1 MHARLCQAMMLATL
15 AGLVSC
21 VGEIGG
27 IDEPLPSSAEDA
39 CSATSLRENQDDV
52 KPDCLDIPGIRGV
65 SAQEQPVALQAQ
77 EPDYAELTLNPRI
90 FRGGFSISGE
100 LFEMDELEREVLRR
114 VWMPCLS
121 LAMINTDPSRQEL
134 RAVNLDADT
143 MDAVLG
149 IELESRTR
157 ELASIAR
164 DMSGPERESFFDE
177 QAGDCLVDIIE

>member
-1 MHARLCQAMMLATL
+1 MMLTTL
-15 AGLVSC
+15 AGSVSC

-27 IDEPLPSSAEDA
+27 IDESLPSSTEDA
-39 CSATSLRENQDDV
+39 CSATSITLRENQDDV
-52 KPDCLDIPGIRGV
+52 EPDCLDISGIGGV
-65 SAQEQPVALQAQ
+65 SEQKEPVALQAQ
-77 EPDYAELTLNPRI
+77 EPSDAGLTLNPGI

-100 LFEMDELEREVLRR
+100 LFEMDELELEVLGR

>member
-1 MHARLCQAMMLATL
+1 MLTAL

-27 IDEPLPSSAEDA
+27 IDESLPSSVEDA
-39 CSATSLRENQDDV
+39 CSATSLALRENQDGV
-52 KPDCLDIPGIRGV
+52 ESDCLDIPGIGGL
-65 SAQEQPVALQAQ
+65 SEQEEPLALQAQ

-90 FRGGFSISGE
+90 FRGGFSISGD
-100 LFEMDELEREVLRR
+100 LFEMDELELEVLRR

-121 LAMINTDPSRQEL
+121 LAIIHTDPSRQEL

-157 ELASIAR
+157 ELASLAR